1 MSDVDGGQV
10 QTATGVG
17 LAQVSGDTI
26 KAFTAGWWA
35 YLVDIPSTALL
46 CMALQSNHAY
56 KPSSRHCIL
65 TNIYMNF

>member
-35 YLVDIPSTALL
+35 YLVDIPDPAAAQYCITTLH
-46 CMALQSNHAY
+46 N
-56 KPSSRHCIL
+56 KPCI
-65 TNIYMNF
+65 